1 MERTITARQ
10 GATPLKIW
18 FTFQRLLV
26 AERVA
31 RLAAKC
37 HQSTH
42 IEVIAVP
49 LAIDGYPRIHAVI
62 GL

>member
-10 GATPLKIW
+10 GATPLKIG

-26 AERVA
+26 TECVP

-37 HQSTH
+37 HQSAH

-62 GL
+62 WL